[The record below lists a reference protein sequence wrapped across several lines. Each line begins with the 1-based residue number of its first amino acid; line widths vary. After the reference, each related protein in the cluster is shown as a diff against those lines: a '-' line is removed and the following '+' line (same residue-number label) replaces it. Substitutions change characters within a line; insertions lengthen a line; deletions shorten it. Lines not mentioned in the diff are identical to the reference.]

1 MASYAVKLPLAQD
14 SSTGFAMISRIR
26 ELIKQNLKML
36 ILTNPGERIM
46 EPAYG
51 VGIRTFLFENFE
63 ESVFEDIDQ
72 KIRKQISRYMPAVQV
87 VELRFSSLG
96 QDTNTLGLFLEYS
109 IPEIATTD
117 LLEITI

>member
-14 SSTGFAMISRIR
+14 SSNGFAMISRIR
-26 ELIKQNLKML
+26 TLIKQNLRML

-46 EPAYG
+46 EPTYG

-63 ESVFEDIDQ
+63 DGLFEDIDQ
-72 KIRKQISRYMPAVQV
+72 KIRRQISRYMPAVQV